1 MTDQRRLHERFSIEV
16 PVTVSVGEVRVT
28 GRTQN
33 VSLGG
38 MLVTIDAPV
47 AFGTAVVVRLR
58 LPSVAEELELPGTV
72 RWVGDGSI
80 GLQFGSLRAKAAW
93 ALNQLFKDPPR

>member
-1 MTDQRRLHERFSIEV
+1 MTDQRRLHERFPIEV
-16 PVTVSVGEVRVT
+16 PVTVVLGEARVT

-33 VSLGG
+33 ISLGG
-38 MLVTIDAPV
+38 MLVTVDSPV
-47 AFGTAVVVRLR
+47 AFGSAVVVRVR
-58 LPSVAEELELPGTV
+58 LPSVPDELELPGTV
-72 RWVGDGSI
+72 RWVGDGSV

>member
-1 MTDQRRLHERFSIEV
+1 MTVVL
-16 PVTVSVGEVRVT
+16 GEVRVT

-38 MLVTIDAPV
+38 TLVTVDAPV
-47 AFGTAVVVRLR
+47 TFGSAVVVRLR

-72 RWVGDGSI
+72 RWVGDGAI
-80 GLQFGSLRAKAAW
+80 GVQFGSLRAKAAW
-93 ALNQLFKDPPR
+93 ALNQLFKEPPR